1 MIFKKFS
8 SRLIII
14 HSTIQ
19 NFVLSNLSLT
29 AGLEWLVDKINT
41 LTSNQTI
48 LKNRLDTIDINI
60 ATSTQLFEPANDFTN
75 IEIEYI
81 PGSVNHY
88 SITRVL
94 DDFSFESTDKQLQ
107 FSIDHNFGVEPVFNI
122 YTRTNLQDEYEYTI
136 AKVINGINQTRVI
149 FTEESYLKIIFKL

>member
-1 MIFKKFS
+1 M
-8 SRLIII
+8 
-14 HSTIQ
+14 
-19 NFVLSNLSLT
+19 
-29 AGLEWLVDKINT
+29 VDKINI

-60 ATSTQLFEPANDFTN
+60 VTSTQHFESANDFTN

-81 PGSVNHY
+81 PGSINHY
-88 SITRVL
+88 SITRIL

-149 FTEESYLKIIFKL
+149 FTEESYLNIIFKL